1 MNAEQIKKV
10 ESLIKEY
17 HDAKKIKK
25 DVLRNEIFQIMYP
38 VIKRWINAI
47 FSHQKIYL
55 PKEELT
61 AKTWDCFLYGLQ
73 YYVPKREIPVPNH
86 FYTYTKFYLRI
97 MQKEEIIKIN
107 KINRQA
113 LTDYV
118 HPVID
123 FNPDSFYN
131 SVDELK
137 VFREQLSKEYKDIFD
152 DAVMSMLPANK
163 DKLCRIKD
171 SSLSNIRYQE
181 SKKIFKIIIDFL
193 LKNG

>member
-1 MNAEQIKKV
+1 MNTEQIKKV

-25 DVLRNEIFQIMYP
+25 DVFRNEIFQVMHP

-47 FSHQKIYL
+47 FSLQKKYL

-73 YYVPKREIPVPNH
+73 YYVPKREIPIPNH

-97 MQKEEIIKIN
+97 MQKKEIIKIN
-107 KINRQA
+107 KIDRQA

-118 HPVID
+118 KA
-123 FNPDSFYN
+123 NPEYATAAQMYRKINNISPDTNFTFDAN
-131 SVDELK
+131 TINKKRITRQFGEMLK
-137 VFREQLSKEYKDIFD
+137 
-152 DAVMSMLPANK
+152 
-163 DKLCRIKD
+163 
-171 SSLSNIRYQE
+171 
-181 SKKIFKIIIDFL
+181 
-193 LKNG
+193 